1 MLGALSR
8 GRRARGFTL
17 IELVVVVLVIGVLA
31 AIGAPMLQDFI
42 LMQRLKGIN
51 AQIVTDMQ
59 YARSEAAARSQFAR
73 VDFQFPADGSLTCYA
88 IYTSDAN
95 DERCDCSA
103 AADSV
108 CTGTARVVRT
118 VRVDSDLGVR
128 LRITRRGQ
136 PWGFAYDH
144 VAGGIWSTP
153 SDDPS
158 EPMALFRV
166 EALIDDARIL
176 RNDINQAGRISV
188 CAPSSTTVGA
198 AAC

>member
-1 MLGALSR
+1 MLGPLSR
-8 GRRARGFTL
+8 TRRARGFTL

-73 VDFQFPADGSLTCYA
+73 VDFQVDSTAPLTCYA
-88 IYTSDAN
+88 IYTSDVN

-103 AADSV
+103 AADSA
-108 CTGTARVVRT
+108 CTGSARVIRT
-118 VRVDSDLGVR
+118 VRIDADLGVR

-166 EALIDDARIL
+166 EALIDSSRIL
-176 RNDINQAGRISV
+176 RNDINQAGRIAV
-188 CAPSSTTVGA
+188 CAPSSTSVGA

>member
-1 MLGALSR
+1 MLGPLSQA
-8 GRRARGFTL
+8 RRARGFTL

-73 VDFQFPADGSLTCYA
+73 VDFQVDTTAPLTCYA
-88 IYTSDAN
+88 IYTSDIN

-108 CTGTARVVRT
+108 CTGSARVIRT
-118 VRVDSDLGVR
+118 VRIDADLGVR

-166 EALIDDARIL
+166 EALIDSSRIL
-176 RNDINQAGRISV
+176 RNDINQAGRIAV
-188 CAPSSTTVGA
+188 CAPSSTSVGA